1 MTAVDTQ
8 HGEQGHGR
16 PFFLPDGKHFLYFR
30 LGTKAERTG
39 IYAGSLDVK
48 PAEQSQKRLLD
59 SAAGVVYV
67 PSASGGVG
75 NLLFMRGEA
84 LMAQP
89 FDLGRLEL
97 TGRAIQLADRV
108 STNLFNGLFSVS
120 NNGMLAYAVTG
131 GNNRQLTW
139 YDREGKVL
147 GHAGEP
153 MPRDELALSPDGT
166 RVVEGRVD
174 EQGTWAVWM
183 LDLARGVNTRLSFD
197 GGGGSGTWS
206 PDGTEIVYA
215 PGGGQSADLYR
226 KPANGAAQGEVVL
239 HSDGIKTPD
248 DWSHDGRFL
257 LFMERG
263 KGTGNDLWVLP
274 MQGEHKP
281 VPYLATKFNE
291 AQAQFSPDGRW
302 VSYTSNESGIPEVY
316 VQPFPNASGGK
327 WPVSNGG
334 GSQARWRRD
343 GKELFYF
350 TPDNTLMSV
359 SVTSVGETFQ
369 PGVPKAL
376 FHAAVLGGTGGGPT
390 TSWRWAI
397 SPDGQRFLINTTLD
411 EATSSP
417 VTVMLNWQ
425 SAMK

>member
-1 MTAVDTQ
+1 
-8 HGEQGHGR
+8 
-16 PFFLPDGKHFLYFR
+16 
-30 LGTKAERTG
+30 
-39 IYAGSLDVK
+39 
-48 PAEQSQKRLLD
+48 
-59 SAAGVVYV
+59 
-67 PSASGGVG
+67 
-75 NLLFMRGEA
+75 
-84 LMAQP
+84 
-89 FDLGRLEL
+89 
-97 TGRAIQLADRV
+97 
-108 STNLFNGLFSVS
+108 LFSVS
-120 NNGMLAYAVTG
+120 NNGLLAYAVTG

-147 GHAGEP
+147 GHAGEA

-166 RVVEGRVD
+166 RVLEGRVD
-174 EQGTWAVWM
+174 DQGTWAVWM
-183 LDLARGVNTRLSFD
+183 LDLARSVNTRLSFE

-248 DWSHDGRFL
+248 DWSRDGRFL
-257 LFMERG
+257 LFMQRG
-263 KGTGNDLWVLP
+263 KDTGSDLWVLP
-274 MQGEHKP
+274 MQGERKP

-291 AQAQFSPDGRW
+291 AQGQFSPDGHW

-316 VQPFPNASGGK
+316 VQPFPNSSGGK

-334 GSQARWRRD
+334 GNQARWRRD

-350 TPDNTLMSV
+350 TPDNTLMAV
-359 SVTSVGETFQ
+359 SVTTTGGTFQ

-390 TSWRWAI
+390 TSWRWDI